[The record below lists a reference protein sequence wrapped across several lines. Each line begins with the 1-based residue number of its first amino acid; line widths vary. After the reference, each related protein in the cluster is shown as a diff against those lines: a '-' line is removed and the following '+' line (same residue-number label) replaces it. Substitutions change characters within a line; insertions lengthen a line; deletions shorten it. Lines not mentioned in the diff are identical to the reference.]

1 MCSSDLFPSHD
12 RRRNQSRELT
22 NQKNQ
27 RKLEAL
33 TYLVAVTALASN
45 AALIVNSEPYRTLLT
60 KFTLDFK
67 PFNCVQCFAFWTTI
81 IFGFP
86 VTIQRMICLLAG
98 FSGFLATE
106 IDKRLNTF

>member
-1 MCSSDLFPSHD
+1 M
-12 RRRNQSRELT
+12 
-22 NQKNQ
+22 
-27 RKLEAL
+27 EAL

-45 AALIVNSEPYRTLLT
+45 AALIVNSEPYRNLLT

-81 IFGFP
+81 IFGLLSNNY
-86 VTIQRMICLLAG
+86 MICLLAG